1 MSHKKN
7 DKFHR
12 QVEELLVRGLVKER
26 MSLCVVLTLI
36 VPKKDETWH
45 MCVDSRVV
53 NMITIKYRFSIY

>member
-26 MSLCVVLTLI
+26 MSLCAVLTLI

-45 MCVDSRVV
+45 MCVDRSG
-53 NMITIKYRFSIY
+53 KYDYY